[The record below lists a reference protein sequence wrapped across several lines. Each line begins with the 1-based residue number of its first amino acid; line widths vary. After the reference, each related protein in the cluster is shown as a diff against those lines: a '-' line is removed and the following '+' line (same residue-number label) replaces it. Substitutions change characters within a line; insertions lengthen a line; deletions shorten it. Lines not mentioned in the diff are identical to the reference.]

1 MGDWNKQAAPNNNMP
16 GSQIKFAAKRRED
29 QEFAEELSD
38 AGERDALIKSMQELK
53 KKKK

>member
-1 MGDWNKQAAPNNNMP
+1 MGDWNEQAAPNNNAAA
-16 GSQIKFAAKRRED
+16 GQIKFAAKRRED